1 MKTKPFEKLYMALIL
16 VFMYAPI
23 VTMIVISFNASK
35 SRAKWGGFST
45 KWYTALF
52 SNAKIL
58 RALGNTLSIALLSAV
73 IATVIGTV
81 TCIALMGLN
90 KKSRAVIMG
99 MTNIP
104 MINADIV
111 TGISLMLLFRAI
123 GFSTGARTVLIAH
136 VTFNIP
142 YVMLSVL
149 PRLKQVEPSVY
160 EAALDLG
167 ATPFYAFRKTVLPD
181 IFPAVVSGALMAFTM
196 SLDDFIITYFTMGSG
211 TGFNTLST
219 LIYSEVKTGIKPEMY
234 ALSSIIFVAVIV
246 LLLCSD
252 RIPKWAMAGTEK
264 AQAKEEMK

>member
-1 MKTKPFEKLYMALIL
+1 MKGRPFEKLYMALIF

-35 SRAKWGGFST
+35 SRAKWGGFSV
-45 KWYTALF
+45 KWYEALF
-52 SNAKIL
+52 SNEKIL
-58 RALGNTLSIALLSAV
+58 RALGNTLTIALVSALV
-73 IATVIGTV
+73 ATVIGTI
-81 TCIALMGLN
+81 TCIALMGL
-90 KKSRAVIMG
+90 KTRSRAIIMG
-99 MTNIP
+99 LTNIP

-136 VTFNIP
+136 ITFNIP

-167 ATPFYAFRKTVLPD
+167 ATPVYAFFKTVLPD

-234 ALSSIIFVAVIV
+234 ALSSIIFVVVIL

-252 RIPKWAMAGTEK
+252 RIPKLTLSGTER
-264 AQAKEEMK
+264 AHSKEEKK